1 VEERERER
9 ERFIPMSRI
18 LQLEDYKVS
27 TSTELLE
34 KVQKQRQLE
43 ENERNALK
51 EYYEKF
57 GKIRGFTPREEE
69 DTPETLSPSQPE
81 LAVNKEQ
88 ADGCSTMTLV
98 CSSVS
103 PSTSEQQLLDDASC
117 PPLPSPPP
125 PPVQR
130 KLDFSDNHDSSDS
143 MSERKATKPKLFQNL
158 RSEPLFIET
167 SGQQP
172 SRIVESRTLV
182 DNGESV
188 FVSDRKEII
197 TDYCL

>member
-1 VEERERER
+1 
-9 ERFIPMSRI
+9 MSRI

-88 ADGCSTMTLV
+88 VYGCSTMTLA

-103 PSTSEQQLLDDASC
+103 PSTSEQLLDDASC
-117 PPLPSPPP
+117 PP

-130 KLDFSDNHDSSDS
+130 KLDFSDNHDSADS

-172 SRIVESRTLV
+172 SRIVESKTLV
-182 DNGESV
+182 DNGTGGNRKNKLLRLGR
-188 FVSDRKEII
+188 FV
-197 TDYCL
+197 CF